1 MNKQEINKSLL
12 SPEKEEMMAE
22 LLDEYVQKKL
32 DKVIKIPQDS
42 KVQWIPVGDI
52 NEDKSV
58 VLVTIDR
65 IGMERYQFLRQ
76 NRKYPNYII
85 INIKQK
91 YHILK
96 EACEVTKYMCL
107 VPEID
112 RLNVCG
118 MKIIWTE
125 NVQEDEVICGY
136 SNKIR

>member
-65 IGMERYQFLRQ
+65 IRSEQFQ
-76 NRKYPNYII
+76 YIRKYNRDPNYII
-85 INIKQK
+85 IHINQK
-91 YHILK
+91 RHILK

-136 SNKIR
+136 SDKVR